1 MTIKRKKCAN
11 KFRNCQFKKR
21 KEYASWTIEVHRH
34 PCQISPIFPL
44 SKQGNFYF
52 FPLNKSNNT
61 FFSFFFF
68 KRRDKS
74 TLVHSKS
81 HHSSSTRL
89 ILPPKGGGGKK
100 FATSRNNTN
109 FAIYIFY
116 FLISEIFY
124 INRIIIFS
132 GREKSTLKIIIHR
145 FLFYYFERKICEG
158 IEKCW

>member
-1 MTIKRKKCAN
+1 MQVEQS
-11 KFRNCQFKKR
+11 KFTDIRVKFLR
-21 KEYASWTIEVHRH
+21 
-34 PCQISPIFPL
+34 
-44 SKQGNFYF
+44 F
-52 FPLNKSNNT
+52 FPSPNREIFIFSLLTSQT
-61 FFSFFFF
+61 IPFFPFFFF

-100 FATSRNNTN
+100 FATSQNNYK
-109 FAIYIFY
+109 FVIFY
-116 FLISEIFY
+116 YFFIFC

-158 IEKCW
+158 IEKCR

>member
-1 MTIKRKKCAN
+1 MQVEQS
-11 KFRNCQFKKR
+11 KFTDIRVKFLR
-21 KEYASWTIEVHRH
+21 
-34 PCQISPIFPL
+34 
-44 SKQGNFYF
+44 F
-52 FPLNKSNNT
+52 FPSPNREIFIFSLLTSQT
-61 FFSFFFF
+61 IPFFPFFFF

-158 IEKCW
+158 IEKC